1 MIRPVG
7 RGRARRGF
15 ARNPRSNTGHW
26 REQGRKGR
34 RVRPAGHTGARAEPL
49 QGDPRAVPA
58 KLAKARVAPS
68 YKFPARHL
76 QYGHRT
82 DPFDRR
88 DGRDCSMR
96 YCKHNITSTDV
107 ASAQG
112 KLDRIRPACTAD
124 GVSNTNEIGKGGLE
138 GLDLFTENIAAALQ
152 NASYGAVNRGLMR

>member
-1 MIRPVG
+1 MVECAVALRAILDQTQAIGASKVTKGGEFGRLAIQVHGQNRRRP
-7 RGRARRGF
+7 
-15 ARNPRSNTGHW
+15 T
-26 REQGRKGR
+26 
-34 RVRPAGHTGARAEPL
+34 RVRYL
-49 QGDPRAVPA
+49 QSSR
-58 KLAKARVAPS
+58 KLVW
-68 YKFPARHL
+68 RHRISFRL
-76 QYGHRT
+76 DIYQYGHRT

-96 YCKHNITSTDV
+96 YCKHDITSTDV